1 MKPKVRIIGL
11 FLVFCGLIML
21 GTIGDLKGGNASRE
35 TIIFNVSPELTD
47 LTNSLASE
55 YQRDNSGF
63 KFAINTITQKA
74 NLNSEPGSFFVM
86 KEEQFQKV
94 ADMAGWYAIVGR
106 DIVVPVVSSRNPYLN
121 ELNRH
126 GITPEKLKQLFCASA
141 TWTNVSGLIPAEP
154 IHVFTSND
162 QIINSL
168 ISGWAR
174 VDRVGQ
180 VNSIDS
186 KTVLENVRNDPYAIG
201 FCKLSQIVDPD
212 GNELLTG
219 IQFLPIDK
227 NSNGK
232 IDYVEN
238 IYSSLSSFIR
248 GVWIGK
254 YLKDLSSALY
264 VVSSG
269 TPRNKSEIDFWKWV
283 VTNGQQEIEANGFS
297 SLIYNEQL
305 AQLAKLDEPQ
315 LLTNIPTEQTNSM
328 MSVLLLVLVL
338 IILGGVC
345 VELVFRFFYKNDRR
359 KIVLPEAIEAF
370 SEEVVV
376 VPMGLYFD
384 KSHSWAFRRKDGT
397 IRVGVDDFLQH
408 LTGKITKVEM
418 KEPGIKI
425 RKGDHLCSIIRK
437 GKVLHVYSPITGTIL
452 EVNEKL
458 KLNSGLLNS
467 GPYSDG
473 WIYVIEPVNW
483 ELELQYLIVAE
494 RFKANLKDEF
504 QRFKDFMDS
513 AIKSISPD
521 FACSILQDG
530 GSFVDHPLAEL
541 GPDVWDDFQTKFI
554 DAAK

>member
-1 MKPKVRIIGL
+1 
-11 FLVFCGLIML
+11 
-21 GTIGDLKGGNASRE
+21 
-35 TIIFNVSPELTD
+35 
-47 LTNSLASE
+47 
-55 YQRDNSGF
+55 
-63 KFAINTITQKA
+63 
-74 NLNSEPGSFFVM
+74 
-86 KEEQFQKV
+86 
-94 ADMAGWYAIVGR
+94 
-106 DIVVPVVSSRNPYLN
+106 
-121 ELNRH
+121 
-126 GITPEKLKQLFCASA
+126 
-141 TWTNVSGLIPAEP
+141 
-154 IHVFTSND
+154 
-162 QIINSL
+162 
-168 ISGWAR
+168 
-174 VDRVGQ
+174 
-180 VNSIDS
+180 
-186 KTVLENVRNDPYAIG
+186 
-201 FCKLSQIVDPD
+201 
-212 GNELLTG
+212 
-219 IQFLPIDK
+219 
-227 NSNGK
+227 
-232 IDYVEN
+232 
-238 IYSSLSSFIR
+238 
-248 GVWIGK
+248 
-254 YLKDLSSALY
+254 
-264 VVSSG
+264 
-269 TPRNKSEIDFWKWV
+269 
-283 VTNGQQEIEANGFS
+283 
-297 SLIYNEQL
+297 
-305 AQLAKLDEPQ
+305 LDEPQ
-315 LLTNIPTEQTNSM
+315 LLTNIPAEQTNSM
-328 MSVLLLVLVL
+328 MSVLLLILVF

-345 VELVFRFFYKNDRR
+345 VELVFRFFYKNDRH

-397 IRVGVDDFLQH
+397 IRVGIDDFLQH

-437 GKVLHVYSPITGTIL
+437 GKVLHIYSPITGTIL

-458 KLNSGLLNS
+458 KSNSVLLNS

-483 ELELQYLIVAE
+483 ELELQYLTVAE